1 MQAGTGQV
9 LDGSSRGLSTASMP
23 ADSSSK
29 PRNGKDT
36 QTDSGVSMRH
46 SCQTTWER
54 TIENGQ
60 QAKQT
65 RRSSFSFKKTAN
77 RKTSWCMCTDGPVT
91 KDQSG
96 WGFTVKHGATTI
108 HEYRTSFTVSTSSL
122 IMEVEA
128 VAPALRWTASRGDSR
143 TTHVIIL
150 TDSVS
155 LLQKWKWK
163 VQTGMCQRSTLT
175 FENSCGCTLLD
186 MPEWREI
193 TQRAK

>member
-1 MQAGTGQV
+1 MQTGTGQV

-29 PRNGKDT
+29 LRSGKST

-46 SCQTTWER
+46 SCQTAWES

-96 WGFTVKHGATTI
+96 WGFTVKHGSVTLVCL
-108 HEYRTSFTVSTSSL
+108 YRPPHSKQNKS
-122 IMEVEA
+122 INK
-128 VAPALRWTASRGDSR
+128 
-143 TTHVIIL
+143 I
-150 TDSVS
+150 
-155 LLQKWKWK
+155 
-163 VQTGMCQRSTLT
+163 
-175 FENSCGCTLLD
+175 LLD
-186 MPEWREI
+186 EFNSRFSPFA
-193 TQRAK
+193 Q